1 LSRTWIDD
9 VEIGDLIFSKQDNKP
24 AIVLD
29 KAETGMPQYGH
40 LGRRRLRFKIY
51 IDNDEG
57 WNDEGWL
64 SEVSFRALYRS
75 SRRRML
81 EPS

>member
-57 WNDEGWL
+57 WL